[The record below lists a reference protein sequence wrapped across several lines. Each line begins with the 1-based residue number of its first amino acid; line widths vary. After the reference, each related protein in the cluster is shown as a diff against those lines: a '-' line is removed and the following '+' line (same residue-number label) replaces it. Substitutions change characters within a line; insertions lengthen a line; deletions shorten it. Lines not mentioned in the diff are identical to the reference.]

1 MDNIMKYIDNAIMIA
16 YRKGLLPSS
25 ERLLIPQVMRNGE
38 YLTESLI
45 RRIWDYNATAHPH
58 ISGGEENRMIF
69 RICGWAG
76 IYTTNSYFKLGYKED
91 EDIVIAHIQGRD
103 FDTVD
108 VRIRS
113 ELNILLPEKNKCNE
127 AFTQIAEDTF
137 NTLYYDNLNYF
148 EGKKAEAQWETIKET
163 ALILYYVGMVYER
176 HRSVD
181 KFSKR
186 PMNWWE

>member
-1 MDNIMKYIDNAIMIA
+1 MKYIDNAIMIA

-91 EDIVIAHIQGRD
+91 EDIVIAHIQGSD

-113 ELNILLPEKNKCNE
+113 ELIYCYLKRINATKHLLKSLKIL
-127 AFTQIAEDTF
+127 
-137 NTLYYDNLNYF
+137 
-148 EGKKAEAQWETIKET
+148 
-163 ALILYYVGMVYER
+163 LILYIMTI
-176 HRSVD
+176 
-181 KFSKR
+181 
-186 PMNWWE
+186 